1 MILVD
6 DYMALYYRIKF
17 SCLYIPHGH
26 YFSILVYQIYKA
38 IFLEKTNPEKI
49 MKKELYLGEIKIE
62 VIVLKNNN
70 FQVLI
75 SITLKKRSVFMKCLF
90 NLRYFGFNF
99 STF

>member
-38 IFLEKTNPEKI
+38 IFLEKTNPEKHTI
-49 MKKELYLGEIKIE
+49 VLHIYLREIKIE
-62 VIVLKNNN
+62 ITVLRNNN
-70 FQVLI
+70 FKVLI
-75 SITLKKRSVFMKCLF
+75 FITLKRSVFMKCLF